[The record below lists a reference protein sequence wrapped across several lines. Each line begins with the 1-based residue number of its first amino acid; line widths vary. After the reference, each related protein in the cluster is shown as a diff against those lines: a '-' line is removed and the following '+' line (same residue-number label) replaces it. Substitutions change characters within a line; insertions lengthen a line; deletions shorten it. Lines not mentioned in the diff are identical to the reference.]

1 MPNVIK
7 YNTGSTPTNAIKS
20 GNFAIGV
27 NQGGY
32 GPTSITGY
40 WNGKTPNVSGYTI
53 YQANGV
59 SSPTI
64 YVAANDAQLIAYSN
78 QLGGSGITTVYG
90 ALNYFNSS
98 STLTCVD
105 VDVSSIVTSGLT
117 LNLDAGFT
125 PSYPKGG
132 TTWTNLSSSAHTGT
146 LINGPV
152 YDSANGGSIS
162 FDGTNDYMSVPSL
175 SGTSFPQ
182 TTGTI
187 SLWYYIDSTAT
198 MYQSIFDIYAVDGR
212 NHYFISS
219 IGSTIY
225 AGAYYSAGTIPFS
238 FSYGVSFDN
247 WNHLVLTYNSSGT
260 ATLYING
267 DNFGYSVPVGGFQ
280 PSGQFV
286 GFGSPTTYP
295 VKGKSFNL
303 MIYNRVLSQTEVLQN
318 YYAGLQRLIPTDNLV
333 LWLDGQNTNTNVIDP
348 TTANDMSGN
357 NYNGTFQNGAKL
369 SYYDAVRTFYF
380 DGINDRILTSV
391 NTLALSTTWTVWV
404 KRTQSMGIDN
414 MIMGMSQ
421 PYFSFRSN
429 GDILFSNNINGG
441 LVTLSSSQNLTDNV
455 WYYMSFVSSN
465 IIGTTK
471 MKIYINGSFVSE
483 TSVIYGNQ
491 PTTTVDSFRLGNSD
505 TSGSYPFNGKIGD
518 VRLYNRE
525 LTSTEINYIYLAGI
539 PRYGVNRVYSSYL
552 ILACDLGSVV
562 IYSTSQDIVNYNITV
577 GMYLYTNPALTIPL
591 VTSTLGVD
599 YVASP
604 QYGQCYYGN
613 SGIETDSTGLV
624 VNVTGSSYQC
634 PSCGGC

>member
-1 MPNVIK
+1 MANVIK

-64 YVAANDAQLIAYSN
+64 YVAGDDAGLINLSN
-78 QLGGSGITTVYG
+78 QFAGGGITTVYG

-125 PSYPKGG
+125 PSYPKSG
-132 TTWTNLSSSAHTGT
+132 TTWTDLSGSGNTGT

-162 FDGTNDYMSVPSL
+162 FDGTNDKMSVPSL

-187 SLWYYIDSTAT
+187 SLWYYNDSTAST
-198 MYQSIFDIYAVDGR
+198 FQSIFDRYNSDGR
-212 NHYFISS
+212 NHYYISS
-219 IGSTIY
+219 ISDIVY
-225 AGAYYSAGTIPFS
+225 AGAYYLSGSNP
-238 FSYGVSFDN
+238 VSFQYYIGYN
-247 WNHLVLTYNSSGT
+247 TWNHFVLTYNSSST
-260 ATLYING
+260 ATFYIDGENY
-267 DNFGYSVPVGGFQ
+267 NITQSLGGFQ
-280 PSGQFV
+280 PNAQFV

-318 YYAGLQRLIPTDNLV
+318 YYAGCQRLIPTDNLV
-333 LWLDGQNTNTNVIDP
+333 LWLDGQNTNTNVIAP

-357 NYNGTFQNGAKL
+357 NYNGTFQNGANL
-369 SYYDAVRTFYF
+369 NYNDGVRVFSF
-380 DGINDRILTSV
+380 DGVDDVITTSV
-391 NTLALSTTWTVWV
+391 NTLSASTTWTVWV
-404 KRTQSMGIDN
+404 KRTQSMNYYN
-414 MIMGMSQ
+414 MIMGMYL
-421 PYFSFRSN
+421 PYFAMRADGF
-429 GDILFSNNINGG
+429 IMFSNNIGG
-441 LVTLSSSQNLTDNV
+441 TQQNISSSQNLANNA
-455 WYYMSFVSSN
+455 WYHMAFVSSYIAPN
-465 IIGTTK
+465 TT
-471 MKIYINGSFVSE
+471 MTILLNGVFVAQQ
-483 TSVIYGNQ
+483 TYVGQQ
-491 PTTTVDSFRLGNSD
+491 PTTTSNSLRLGGWE
-505 TSGSYPFNGKIGD
+505 TGGTYPFNGKIGD
-518 VRLYNRE
+518 VRLYNRA

-539 PRYGVNRVYSSYL
+539 PRYGNRWYQSSL
-552 ILACDLGSVV
+552 VLACGYGSITV
-562 IYSTSQDIVNYNITV
+562 YSTSNITNYNFTV

-591 VTSTLGVD
+591 VTYSLGVD
-599 YVASP
+599 YVASAAN
-604 QYGQCYYGN
+604 GEC
-613 SGIETDSTGLV
+613 SFSSVGIETDSTGLILIID
-624 VNVTGSSYQC
+624 GASYQC
-634 PSCGGC
+634 PGCGC

>member
-90 ALNYFNSS
+90 ALNYFNLS
-98 STLTCVD
+98 STLTCVNK
-105 VDVSSIVTSGLT
+105 DVSSIVTSGLT

-125 PSYPKGG
+125 PSYPKSG

-198 MYQSIFDIYAVDGR
+198 NYQSIFDRQSVDGR
-212 NHYFISS
+212 NHYYISS

-225 AGAYYSAGTIPFS
+225 AGAYYSTGANVFEIQL
-238 FSYGVSFDN
+238 YGAFN

-267 DNFGYSVPVGGFQ
+267 DNFNYSLPVGGFQ
-280 PSGQFV
+280 PSAQFV

-303 MIYNRVLSQTEVLQN
+303 MIYNRVLSTNEVLQN

-380 DGINDRILTSV
+380 DGINDILTTSV
-391 NTLALSTTWTVWV
+391 NTLALSTTWTIWV
-404 KRTQSMGIDN
+404 KRIQSNNFYN
-414 MIMGMSQ
+414 MFMGMYL
-421 PYFSFRSN
+421 PYFAFRSD
-429 GDILFSNNINGG
+429 GYIMFSNNIAGSQQSLEYNAG
-441 LVTLSSSQNLTDNV
+441 LVNNV
-455 WYYMSFVSSN
+455 WYHMSFVSSYAV
-465 IIGTTK
+465 GSTT
-471 MKIYINGSFVSE
+471 MSIYLNGVLVSQGLY
-483 TSVIYGNQ
+483 TGSQ
-491 PTTTVDSFRLGNSD
+491 LATTNDVLRLGD
-505 TSGSYPFNGKIGD
+505 WTTSGTSYPFNGKIGD

-525 LTSTEINYIYLAGI
+525 LTSTEIIYIYLAGI

-562 IYSTSQDIVNYNITV
+562 IYSTSQGIVNYNITV

-591 VTSTLGVD
+591 VTSTLGAD
-599 YVASP
+599 YVVSP
-604 QYGQCYYGN
+604 QLGQCYPFVC
-613 SGIETDSTGLV
+613 GIETDSTGLV
-624 VNVTGSSYQC
+624 LTVEGSSTYC